1 MVQRKIIIE
10 KLKEIVD
17 NKITIIADSNPLMF
31 IFRPFID
38 KAANKYICKADKFLK
53 MIEEEDGNVDIENLL
68 GKVTDN
74 LIVSGVK
81 EYSGISI
88 GNGKIA
94 IGIPGTD
101 KSIVL
106 EANDIETFKQSLVK

>member
-1 MVQRKIIIE
+1 MVQRKVIIE

-38 KAANKYICKADKFLK
+38 KAANKYICKADK
-53 MIEEEDGNVDIENLL
+53 
-68 GKVTDN
+68 
-74 LIVSGVK
+74 
-81 EYSGISI
+81 
-88 GNGKIA
+88 
-94 IGIPGTD
+94 
-101 KSIVL
+101 SIVL

>member
-1 MVQRKIIIE
+1 MPLLIILLFNITAYFSIINLVVE
-10 KLKEIVD
+10 ISGFFLSCLKH
-17 NKITIIADSNPLMF
+17 
-31 IFRPFID
+31 
-38 KAANKYICKADKFLK
+38 ICKADKFLK

-81 EYSGISI
+81 EYSGMSI

>member
-1 MVQRKIIIE
+1 
-10 KLKEIVD
+10 
-17 NKITIIADSNPLMF
+17 
-31 IFRPFID
+31 
-38 KAANKYICKADKFLK
+38 
-53 MIEEEDGNVDIENLL
+53 MIEEEDGSVDIENLL

-74 LIVSGVK
+74 LIVSSVK
-81 EYSGISI
+81 EYAGMSI
-88 GNGKIA
+88 GNGKIT